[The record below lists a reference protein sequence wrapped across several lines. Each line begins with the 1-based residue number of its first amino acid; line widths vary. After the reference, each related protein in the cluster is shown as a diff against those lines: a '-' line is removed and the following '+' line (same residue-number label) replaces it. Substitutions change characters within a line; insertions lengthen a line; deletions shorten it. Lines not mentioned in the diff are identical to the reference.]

1 MANLEEVFRLSGVP
15 TFTFVT
21 PDRYNEV
28 KVSIRTA
35 GRCAVLEGPSGI
47 GKTTIIT
54 KVLEELN
61 LDSNP
66 TILSARRPKDVDII
80 RELDSLGDLGIVVV
94 DDFHRLDD
102 NIKSRLSD
110 FMKVLAD
117 TEDEKSK
124 LILIGINKAGERLIQ
139 YGHDLGLRLDVFR
152 LEANSPDKIL
162 EVIAKGESALGIEIG
177 HRQAIAERSEGSFQI
192 AQLLCHKLCALAGIT
207 ETAANHTAIDNSIDA
222 VIEDVMAD
230 LGRQFK
236 KPSIAFARGTKIRRE
251 GRAPYLHIL
260 RWLAESDDGALDLRE
275 AMNAN
280 PLMKGSVGQVVDKD
294 FLRILLS
301 DEEKKDMFE
310 RILFYDP
317 DTAIIGIED
326 PKYFFYLKNLV
337 WRAFTRQCGFAG
349 DYFRGK
355 YDFALSFA
363 GADREIAKSIC
374 EKLSER
380 EVGVFYDKNE
390 QHHII
395 GNNVEDYLAPIYR
408 TEARYVIPLLS
419 KEYPRRIWTKFESD
433 QFKDRF
439 GDGSIIPIRYT
450 DVEPGYF
457 SAEQQ
462 YGSLSLDL
470 SGDIDQQLESIVQTL
485 CDRISDDRM
494 QSAAATDGET
504 LQGTMFGHNEPQPDR
519 A

>member
-15 TFTFVT
+15 THTFVT

-28 KVSIRTA
+28 KVSIRTP

-54 KVLEELN
+54 KVLEEL
-61 LDSNP
+61 DFDTSP
-66 TILSARRPKDVDII
+66 TVLSARRPKDVELIK
-80 RELDSLGDLGIVVV
+80 ELDNLGDLGIIVV

-102 NIKSRLSD
+102 TIKARLSD

-117 TEDEKSK
+117 SEDEKSK
-124 LILIGINKAGERLIQ
+124 LILIGINKAGEQLIQ

-152 LEANSPDKIL
+152 LEANSPEKIVEL
-162 EVIAKGESALGIEIG
+162 IIQGERALGVEIK
-177 HRQAIAERSEGSFQI
+177 HKEAIADRSEGSFQI
-192 AQLLCHKLCALAGIT
+192 AQLLCHKLCASANIT
-207 ETAANHTAIDNSIDA
+207 ETSLEQEAVDSSVDT
-222 VIEDVMAD
+222 VIEDVMVD

-275 AMNAN
+275 AMNGHPN
-280 PLMKGSVGQVVDKD
+280 MKGSVGQVVDKG
-294 FLRILLS
+294 FLHGLLTDS
-301 DEEKKDMFE
+301 EKQEMFE

-317 DTAIIGIED
+317 DTGVIGIED
-326 PKYFFYLKNLV
+326 PKYLFYLKNLV

-349 DYFRGK
+349 DFFKGR
-355 YDFALSFA
+355 YDFALSFS
-363 GADREIAKSIC
+363 GSEREYAKSIFDR
-374 EKLSER
+374 LVER
-380 EVGVFYDKNE
+380 EVGVFYDNNE

-395 GNNVEDYLAPIYR
+395 GANVEEYLAPIYR
-408 TEARYVIPLLS
+408 SEARYVIPLLS

-433 QFKDRF
+433 NFKDRF
-439 GDGSIIPIRYT
+439 GDGSVIPIRFR

-457 SAEQQ
+457 SSEQE
-462 YGSLSLDL
+462 YGSLSFDP
-470 SGDIDQQLESIVQTL
+470 SGDIAKNLDSIVQTL
-485 CDRISDDRM
+485 CERLEHDRM
-494 QSAAATDGET
+494 EAAAAVLSEESV
-504 LQGTMFGHNEPQPDR
+504 GH
-519 A
+519 